1 MRAERTNSK
10 NSDFQQLVLS
20 LDKEL
25 AIRDG
30 DEHEFYN
37 QFNGIDL
44 ITHVVV
50 CYEGN
55 LPVGCGAIKPFKNDA
70 VEIKRM
76 YTLLDYRG
84 KGVGKSI
91 LNELTAWARE
101 LDYRRA
107 VLETGV
113 RQPEAI
119 GLYTSQG
126 FERIPNYGQYEGMEN
141 SLCFEKVL
149 K

>member
-1 MRAERTNSK
+1 MRVIRTNSK
-10 NSDFQQLVLS
+10 NSDFQQLVTL
-20 LDKEL
+20 LDKDL

-37 QFNGIDL
+37 QFNGIDAL
-44 ITHVVV
+44 TQVVV
-50 CYEGN
+50 CFEGN
-55 LPVGCGAIKPFKNDA
+55 SAVGCGAIKPFENDA

-76 YTLLDYRG
+76 YTLPDYRG
-84 KGVGKSI
+84 KGVGKSV
-91 LNELTAWARE
+91 LNELKAWAKE

-119 GLYTSQG
+119 SLYTSQG
-126 FERIPNYGQYEGMEN
+126 FERIPNYGQYESMKN